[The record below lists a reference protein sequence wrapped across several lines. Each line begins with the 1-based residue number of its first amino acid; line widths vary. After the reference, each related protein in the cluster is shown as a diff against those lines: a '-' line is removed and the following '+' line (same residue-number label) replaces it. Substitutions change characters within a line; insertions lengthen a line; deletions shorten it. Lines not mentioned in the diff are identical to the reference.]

1 MFEKFF
7 ENSENCLK
15 IARTI
20 WEFRELFE
28 TSENCLRVFRTSW
41 DFRELFKTSEN
52 CLRVLRTAWDFRE
65 LFKNS
70 ENCLKIPRTVWEFP
84 ELSKNFL
91 ELFDTSVNYLRFWEH
106 LTRNNGREQWPI
118 VCFSYSVDLI
128 QTFYLVMQD

>member
-1 MFEKFF
+1 MKNFLRILRTVWKLRELF
-7 ENSENCLK
+7 ENSENCLRLP
-15 IARTI
+15 RTV
-20 WEFRELFE
+20 WEFSELPE
-28 TSENCLRVFRTSW
+28 TSENCLKLPRTVW
-41 DFRELFKTSEN
+41 EFWELPET
-52 CLRVLRTAWDFRE
+52 
-65 LFKNS
+65 S